1 MPELPM
7 FLPSDLH
14 RTMCHIK
21 HEREGKKNNPSR
33 LQTHRWQVISYEAL
47 TQKVVK
53 EVTVTYL

>member
-1 MPELPM
+1 MNEAGAAAA
-7 FLPSDLH
+7 
-14 RTMCHIK
+14 K
-21 HEREGKKNNPSR
+21 ERREKKNPSR